1 MAEATRDRRLGA
13 CRLQKRSGGGI
24 QARTT
29 ATGQFSCAG
38 MKLSAAQ
45 VFGREDEDGGGAYSD
60 HGPPPPAP
68 LFARAATIAATAA
81 ALFATAALAAEST
94 NLLVLQAATAP

>member
-1 MAEATRDRRLGA
+1 MTRAEPATEQPTANPSLFEDPQVTEAAMAEATRDRRLGA

-29 ATGQFSCAG
+29 ATGQFSCAD

-45 VFGREDEDGGGAYSD
+45 VFGREDEDGGGAY
-60 HGPPPPAP
+60 
-68 LFARAATIAATAA
+68 
-81 ALFATAALAAEST
+81 
-94 NLLVLQAATAP
+94 

>member
-1 MAEATRDRRLGA
+1 MTRAEPATEQPTANPSLFEDPQVVTEAAMAEATRDRRLGA
-13 CRLQKRSGGGI
+13 CRLQKRSGGGN

-45 VFGREDEDGGGAYSD
+45 VFGREDEDGGGAY
-60 HGPPPPAP
+60 
-68 LFARAATIAATAA
+68 
-81 ALFATAALAAEST
+81 
-94 NLLVLQAATAP
+94 